1 MFFHLVASAWAAF
14 SPSGAPL
21 TLLSEKE
28 AIIPLQIQ
36 VHSLCLFLWSPFRI
50 NFQNY
55 LFSAIWFLDKPAE
68 ISSPVLRTKEIVAKK
83 LEKRFRKW
91 NDIWFVSIWYL
102 GLKFGI
108 GFGIIPFYSRYKQ
121 AKTQNI
127 AR

>member
-28 AIIPLQIQ
+28 AIIPLQLQ

-68 ISSPVLRTKEIVAKK
+68 ISSVISSVLVRRFKNLSMVQN
-83 LEKRFRKW
+83 LEKKK
-91 NDIWFVSIWYL
+91 I
-102 GLKFGI
+102 
-108 GFGIIPFYSRYKQ
+108 
-121 AKTQNI
+121 
-127 AR
+127 